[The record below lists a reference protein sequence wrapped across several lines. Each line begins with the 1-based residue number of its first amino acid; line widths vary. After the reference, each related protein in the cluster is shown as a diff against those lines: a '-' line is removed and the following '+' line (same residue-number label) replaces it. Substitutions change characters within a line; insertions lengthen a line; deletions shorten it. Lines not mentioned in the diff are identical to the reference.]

1 MHDVSEFPFDI
12 TDVAKILNLRIR
24 RKMSN
29 SWYADCPFCG
39 DRKGKLNINTQ
50 KQVFRCNRCGASGGM
65 LRLYADLYNLTHKE
79 AFDEICSALH
89 LGTIVDKY
97 QIRQGQK
104 EKTAPSVENT
114 DLAPL
119 EVRNRTYSLLLSY
132 LTLSE
137 KHQEN
142 LKARGLTDKQI
153 DEQRYRSIPVFG
165 FKSLVK
171 KLLAEGCIVKGVPG
185 FYLDKDGEWTINLSS
200 KRSGF
205 LIPVCVHDKIQ
216 GFQIRLDRPRDG
228 QKYIWLSSVNYN
240 QGVSSG
246 SPVHVIGDLTQ
257 KNIYITEGALKGTIA
272 HYLSGETYVCVA
284 GVNQY
289 RNLEPLLSEL
299 KVHGIQEVCE
309 AYDMD
314 KKMQI
319 LCKNDYGEACN
330 TCVDRRHLLVDG
342 ADEYKAG
349 GLVCPRKIN
358 KRTIIQSGCQKLYE
372 ICEHL
377 GVPYR
382 RIVWDLSSAGEW
394 NGNIKGIDDYYCRL
408 QNSTHI

>member
-1 MHDVSEFPFDI
+1 MHDVSEFPFNI
-12 TDVAKILNLRIR
+12 TDVARILNLRIR

-39 DRKGKLNINTQ
+39 ERKGKLNINTQ

-65 LRLYADLYNLTHKE
+65 LRLYGDLYNVTHKE

-89 LGTIVDKY
+89 LGTTSQYEV
-97 QIRQGQK
+97 RQQ
-104 EKTAPSVENT
+104 EKAVPVSAVENV

-119 EVRNRTYSLLLSY
+119 EVRNRTYSLLLCY
-132 LTLSE
+132 LNLSE
-137 KHQEN
+137 KHRED
-142 LKARGLTDKQI
+142 LKARGLTDEQI
-153 DEQRYRSIPVFG
+153 DTQRYRSIPVFG
-165 FKSLVK
+165 YKSLVK
-171 KLLAEGCIVKGVPG
+171 KLMAEGCVVEGVPG
-185 FYLDKDGEWTINLSS
+185 FYLDKDGEWTINLSP
-200 KRSGF
+200 KRTGF

-216 GFQIRLDRPRDG
+216 GFQIRLDRPKEG
-228 QKYIWLSSVNYN
+228 QKYIWLSSVNYS

-246 SPVHVIGDLTQ
+246 SPVHVIGDLD
-257 KNIYITEGALKGTIA
+257 KKVIHITEGALKGTIA

-299 KVHGIQEVCE
+299 KGYGIQEVCE

-319 LCKNDYGEACN
+319 LCNNDYGEACK
-330 TCVDRRHLLVDG
+330 TCDKSECLSVSADG
-342 ADEYKAG
+342 YGEKEVA
-349 GLVCPRKIN
+349 CPRKVN
-358 KRTIIQSGCQKLYE
+358 KRAIIQSGCQRLYE

-377 GVPYR
+377 GLPYR
-382 RIVWDLSSAGEW
+382 RMVWDLSSNGEW
-394 NGNIKGIDDYYCRL
+394 NGNIKGIDDYYYAL
-408 QNSTHI
+408 HEN